1 LGISSS
7 VPLYVLAKD
16 ALANTIIVG
25 RQDELGSRE
34 LIARDVNWISGEAPR
49 ASIRA
54 DVKIRYTAKEADAL
68 VMPLDGGQIKVQFDA
83 PQRDITAGQAAVFY
97 QGDVLIGGG
106 IINFSRPQNF
116 AVQAF
121 ITIISIFVL
130 YLAVPLRL
138 LYQSVLSFTATIG
151 EVLLVVLLV
160 KPSQSTVMF
169 TLLFSLFLANLIG
182 LMISRQIHSYRERT
196 YGEFLRRKEMQEKLE
211 QTNKN
216 LENMVIERTEKL
228 KKTERFAAIGET
240 AGMVGH
246 DLRNPLTGIMNA
258 TYYLKKRYVSQI
270 DEKGVEM
277 LKVIEKNAEYSN
289 LIIGDLLDYSRNI
302 NLTLVRANLKQVIG
316 DALTIAAVP
325 PSITVVD
332 LMVGSPE
339 VTVDVTM
346 IKRVFVNLIKN
357 AIDAMPQGGKL
368 TIKHE
373 TTSDYARIRL
383 SDTGPGIS
391 EENLTKIFQ
400 PLFTTKKG
408 GIGFGLA
415 FCKRIVEAHNGI
427 ISVENIV
434 GQGTQFTVD
443 LPLKLNN

>member
-1 LGISSS
+1 MFDKSQLPNLPQERDAGCREFYLDADIKQARLALLLFIIPLAGFVFNDYLFFNLS
-7 VPLYVLAKD
+7 VEFF
-16 ALANTIIVG
+16 ALAIVRIILLSVVTAELVFLG
-25 RQDELGSRE
+25 RVKVS
-34 LIARDVNWISGEAPR
+34 
-49 ASIRA
+49 ASYDKLLLSASFVI
-54 DVKIRYTAKEADAL
+54 
-68 VMPLDGGQIKVQFDA
+68 
-83 PQRDITAGQAAVFY
+83 
-97 QGDVLIGGG
+97 LIGGG

-151 EVLLVVLLV
+151 EALLVVLLV

-258 TYYLKKRYVSQI
+258 TYYLKKRYASQI

-415 FCKRIVEAHNGI
+415 FCKRIVEAHNGV
-427 ISVENIV
+427 ISVGSIV

-443 LPLKLNN
+443 LPVKLNN